1 MWWWWEGGYCQLK
14 RGRGECVPLSL
25 NQFSPFSPDG
35 LKTDQDDSAPVA
47 KGPGVPTV
55 GSIPGEGGP
64 HRGGVFLEKGG
75 IRPAG

>member
-1 MWWWWEGGYCQLK
+1 MS
-14 RGRGECVPLSL
+14 VSLSL

-47 KGPGVPTV
+47 KGPGVPTL

-64 HRGGVFLEKGG
+64 HRGGIPGERGNKTCRLGG
-75 IRPAG
+75 QTTA